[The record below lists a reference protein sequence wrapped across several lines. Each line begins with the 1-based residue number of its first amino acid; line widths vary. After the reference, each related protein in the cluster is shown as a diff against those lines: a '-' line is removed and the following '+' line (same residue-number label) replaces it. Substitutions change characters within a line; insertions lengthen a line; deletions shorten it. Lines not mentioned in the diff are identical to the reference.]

1 MTKRIIVLWLGMML
15 FTFKVSAQLHIVS
28 RVVDVKSGE
37 PLPFASIYINGE
49 RNTITNEEGEF
60 VIDADSTDILRVTY
74 VGYRK
79 LMVAAM
85 EVGNKICLSTE
96 GYALGEVEVF
106 GTDYFINKLVKR
118 IKKEYKKYKRNEV
131 NFFYRQTS
139 RAGLTST
146 SFLEAFFT
154 ARPAV
159 QLRKL
164 SFATGRFMTVAGEL
178 TVNPINY
185 FTFVE
190 VPLSSYTTPS
200 QTNDLMPLMNDYQR
214 YYLTN
219 CQTMSDGER
228 KVYVISFDLKSP
240 RLKGIEARLYIDSET
255 FQLLK
260 YEGRGMRNAVRNN
273 YQGRVRI
280 VPIDYSFVVNYQFV
294 NEYTEVQS
302 VHFKVDFMDERK
314 HFETT
319 GILYNVGERFVKS
332 NHKMKFE
339 DNIIDV
345 IKNQDYDPMFW
356 NKNEIV
362 KRTPL
367 EEEAI
372 GLFDRD
378 NLFGIF

>member
-1 MTKRIIVLWLGMML
+1 MTRRVFVIWLGMML
-15 FTFKVSAQLHIVS
+15 CMMNASAQLHVES
-28 RVVDVKSGE
+28 RVVDVKTGE

-49 RNTITNEEGEF
+49 KNTITNEEGEF

-85 EVGNKICLSTE
+85 EVGDKICLSTE
-96 GYALGEVEVF
+96 GYALGEIEVF
-106 GTDYFINKLVKR
+106 GTDYYIKKLVKQ
-118 IKKEYKKYKRNEV
+118 IKKDYKSFKWEEV

-164 SFATGRFMTVAGEL
+164 SFSTGRFVTVAGEL

-190 VPLSSYTTPS
+190 VPLSPYTTPS
-200 QTNDLMPLMNDYQR
+200 PTSDLVPLMEYYQR

-219 CQTMSDGER
+219 CQIMSDGEK
-228 KVYVISFDLKSP
+228 KVCVISFVLKNP
-240 RLKGIEARLYIDSET
+240 QFKGIEARLYIDSET

-260 YEGRGMRNAVRNN
+260 YEGRGMRDAVRND
-273 YQGRVRI
+273 YRGRLRI
-280 VPIDYSFVVNYQFV
+280 VPIDYSFVVNYQFD
-294 NEYTEVQS
+294 NGYTEVQS
-302 VHFKVDFMDERK
+302 VHFNVNYMDERK

-319 GILYNVGERFVKS
+319 GILYNVGERYVKGK
-332 NHKMKFE
+332 HKMKFD
-339 DNIIDV
+339 DNIIDI
-345 IKNQDYDPMFW
+345 IKNQDYDPVFW
-356 NKNEIV
+356 KQNEIV

-378 NLFGIF
+378 NLFGVF